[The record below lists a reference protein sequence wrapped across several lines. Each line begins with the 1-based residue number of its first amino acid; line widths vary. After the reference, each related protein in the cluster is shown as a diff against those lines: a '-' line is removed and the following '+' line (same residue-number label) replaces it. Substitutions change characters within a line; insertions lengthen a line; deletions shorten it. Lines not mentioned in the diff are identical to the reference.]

1 MKKGFLGSYMYH
13 PPDMIISV
21 SNIFQVKA
29 AHYHPRP
36 FWLVITERK
45 TAETTNGWM
54 AEWSK
59 TVEIRRSDWL
69 VPNGKILCD
78 EWGIQ
83 ADSNKLR
90 AGS

>member
-1 MKKGFLGSYMYH
+1 MYYS
-13 PPDMIISV
+13 PDMIISV
-21 SNIFQVKA
+21 SNVFQVKA

-59 TVEIRRSDWL
+59 TVEIRRS
-69 VPNGKILCD
+69 N
-78 EWGIQ
+78 
-83 ADSNKLR
+83 
-90 AGS
+90 